1 MSVIVTL
8 QPIPNQ
14 TLTTTLEGMR
24 YQITLKAA
32 GGIMAV
38 TLDRDGQRLFS
49 GLRTV
54 ARTPLIPYRYLF
66 SGIGNLLFDT
76 DNDELPDWQAFGIT
90 QTLIYLT
97 ADELQ
102 GITRGN

>member
-54 ARTPLIPYRYLF
+54 A
-66 SGIGNLLFDT
+66 
-76 DNDELPDWQAFGIT
+76 
-90 QTLIYLT
+90 
-97 ADELQ
+97 
-102 GITRGN
+102 